1 MIIKQLSVF
10 LENKKGRECAA
21 ADVLAQNA
29 VNIRALSLADTS
41 EFGILRLIVDRP
53 EDGKKALNSE
63 GMIVRLTDVLSLTM
77 NDAPGGTL
85 GVLRALAENG
95 ISVEYMYA
103 GVSKLSG
110 KAFMIIQA
118 DDLEAAEKLLVSR
131 GFAEANIDGME

>member
-10 LENKKGRECAA
+10 LENKKGRMCAV
-21 ADVLAQNA
+21 ADILAQNNI
-29 VNIRALSLADTS
+29 NIRALSLADTS

-53 EDGKKALNSE
+53 EDGKRALNEE
-63 GMIVRLTDVLSLTM
+63 GMIVRVNDVLSLSM

-110 KAFMIIQA
+110 KAFMIIRA
-118 DDLEAAEKLLVSR
+118 DDPEAAESLLGNH
-131 GFAEANIDGME
+131 GFAEAEIDGI

>member
-10 LENKKGRECAA
+10 LENKKGRVCAA